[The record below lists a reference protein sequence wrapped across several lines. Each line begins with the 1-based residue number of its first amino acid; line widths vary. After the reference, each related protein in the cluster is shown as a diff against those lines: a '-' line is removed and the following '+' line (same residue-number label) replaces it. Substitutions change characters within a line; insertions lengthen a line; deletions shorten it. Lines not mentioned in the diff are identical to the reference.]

1 MKPTMF
7 KIKTVLLTTVLSF
20 AFTSGLLA
28 QDKSEYKQAM
38 GAALTQMGSIKDNS
52 GYLDLA
58 NQFQRIAENETTEW
72 IPAYYA
78 AFCTTLYS
86 FGEKDKAKVDP
97 VLDQAQTMIDKAL
110 KLKSSE
116 SEIWVLQGMLY
127 QARIMVDPMTRGQ
140 KFFMQANEA
149 FDKAESLNA
158 ENPRIYYLKG
168 QNLMNMPAMFGG
180 GKEAAKPMFLKAG
193 EKFLS
198 FKPAEMFAPNWG
210 KEQNAQSLKACQ

>member
-1 MKPTMF
+1 MKTTML

-52 GYLDLA
+52 SYLDLA

-78 AFCTTLYS
+78 ALCTSLYS
-86 FGEKDKAKVDP
+86 FNEKDKAKVDP
-97 VLDQAQTMIDKAL
+97 VLDQAQSMIDKAL
-110 KLKSSE
+110 KLKPAE

-140 KFFMQANEA
+140 NFSMKANEA
-149 FDKAESLNA
+149 FQKAKSLNA

-168 QNLMNMPAMFGG
+168 QNMMNMPKMFGG
-180 GKEAAKPMFLKAG
+180 GKEAAKPMFQKAG
-193 EKFLS
+193 EKFMS
-198 FKPAEMFAPNWG
+198 FRPTEMFAPNWG
-210 KEQNAQSLKACQ
+210 KEQNAESLKACE

>member
-1 MKPTMF
+1 MKRSNL
-7 KIKTVLLTTVLSF
+7 KIKAILLTVVLSLVF
-20 AFTSGLLA
+20 ASGILA

-38 GAALTQMGSIKDNS
+38 GAALTQMGTVKDNG

-72 IPAYYA
+72 IPAYYSA
-78 AFCTTLYS
+78 LCTTLYS
-86 FGEKDKAKVDP
+86 FGETNKAKVDP
-97 VLDQAQTMIDKAL
+97 LLDQAQTLIDKIL
-110 KLKSSE
+110 KIKGTE

-168 QNLMNMPAMFGG
+168 QNLMNMPTMFGG
-180 GKEAAKPMFLKAG
+180 GKVAAKPMFQKAS

-210 KEQNAQSLKACQ
+210 KEPNAQLLKSCE

>member
-7 KIKTVLLTTVLSF
+7 KIKTVLLTTLLSF

-78 AFCTTLYS
+78 ALCTTLYS
-86 FGEKDKAKVDP
+86 FNEKDKAKVDP

-110 KLKSSE
+110 KLKAGE
-116 SEIWVLQGMLY
+116 SEVWVLQGMLY

-140 KFFMQANEA
+140 KYFMKANEA
-149 FDKAESLNA
+149 FDKAEALNI
-158 ENPRIYYLKG
+158 ENPRTYYLKG

-180 GKEAAKPMFLKAG
+180 GKEAAKPMFQKAN
-193 EKFLS
+193 EKFPS

-210 KEQNAQSLKACQ
+210 KEQNEQSLKACQ